1 MDAFTHGLASYS
13 VTRVAFPRASRWT
26 VLPAILA
33 GMTANLDQLSAYGG
47 PSAFFEWY
55 RAATHSVVGTLL
67 IVVVFAVAVLLVS
80 RQKPNADSFRT
91 VVLALVSVCFLHL
104 AMDLTQNESVQLL
117 WPFRA
122 RRYSA
127 DWVAHFDL
135 WILLILLAGVLL
147 PQLLALVTEEIG
159 AKSKAPRGRI
169 GAIIALLA
177 VMIYIG
183 GRAILHGNGVAM
195 MEARTYRGELLRRV
209 AAFAESDSPFHWR
222 GMVET
227 ERAFHELDL
236 SLARGGVFQSGRGGR
251 LLQAGI
257 VRDAGRCAQ
266 HRFGSPL
273 ARHRKIPQSYRGENE
288 YRLPRPSARSGRT
301 TRRSLRSARDR
312 DRPNRSEWQSIEQR
326 ARLGSKVVRGVRRSC
341 LP

>member
-1 MDAFTHGLASYS
+1 
-13 VTRVAFPRASRWT
+13 
-26 VLPAILA
+26 
-33 GMTANLDQLSAYGG
+33 
-47 PSAFFEWY
+47 
-55 RAATHSVVGTLL
+55 VGTLV
-67 IVVVFAVAVLLVS
+67 IVAVFAVAVLLVS

-91 VVLALVSVCFLHL
+91 IFLALVSVCFLHV

-135 WILLILLAGVLL
+135 WILLILLAGGLL

-183 GRAILHGNGVAM
+183 GRAILHGNGIAM
-195 MEARTYRGELLRRV
+195 MEARTYRGELPRRV
-209 AAFAESDSPFHWR
+209 AAVAESDSPFHWR
-222 GMVET
+222 GIVET

-236 SLARGGVFQSGRGGR
+236 NVARGSSFNPDAAAVYYKPESSAALDAARSTDSVRR
-251 LLQAGI
+251 LLAIAKFPKATVEKTNTGYRVQ
-257 VRDAGRCAQ
+257 VRDLAERREAHAGPIVIAIVQ
-266 HRFGSPL
+266 TDPNGKVLSDEL
-273 ARHRKIPQSYRGENE
+273 AWDQK
-288 YRLPRPSARSGRT
+288 
-301 TRRSLRSARDR
+301 
-312 DRPNRSEWQSIEQR
+312 
-326 ARLGSKVVRGVRRSC
+326 
-341 LP
+341 